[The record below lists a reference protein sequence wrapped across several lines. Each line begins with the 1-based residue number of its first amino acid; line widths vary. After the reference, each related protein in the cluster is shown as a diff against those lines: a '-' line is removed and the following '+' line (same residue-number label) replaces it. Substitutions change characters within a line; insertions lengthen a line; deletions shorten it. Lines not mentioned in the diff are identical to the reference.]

1 MVGMPLSH
9 SSGEIGMIEKMGS
22 EVRLVSVDLMD
33 LEKLPSAQFMGEGR
47 T

>member
-33 LEKLPSAQFMGEGR
+33 LEKLPSELSIGGEH